1 MTEHT
6 VVDHPSVT
14 GGIVV
19 GDDGSERSHVA
30 VRWAA
35 QDASLRGKPLH
46 VIRSWSMLT
55 APRPATAHTGFV
67 PPLADFEA
75 AVREDME
82 RCWGK
87 LTTEVPG
94 VEVRLQPV
102 HGSAAEALLEASR
115 HADLVVVGSRGRGGF
130 AELVLG
136 SIADQVVRYSR
147 CPVTVVHPKS

>member
-1 MTEHT
+1 MTMQE
-6 VVDHPSVT
+6 VVDHPSVP

-19 GDDGSERSHVA
+19 GDDGSDLSQAA

-35 QDASLRGKPLH
+35 HDASLRGMPLH

-55 APRPATAHTGFV
+55 APRPTTAHAGFV
-67 PPLADFEA
+67 PPLVDFEA

-82 RCWGK
+82 RRWEK
-87 LTTEVPG
+87 LTVEVPEI
-94 VEVRLQPV
+94 EVRLQPV
-102 HGSAAEALLEASR
+102 HGSAARALLEASR
-115 HADLVVVGSRGRGGF
+115 HAQLVVVGSRGRGGF
-130 AELVLG
+130 AGLLLG